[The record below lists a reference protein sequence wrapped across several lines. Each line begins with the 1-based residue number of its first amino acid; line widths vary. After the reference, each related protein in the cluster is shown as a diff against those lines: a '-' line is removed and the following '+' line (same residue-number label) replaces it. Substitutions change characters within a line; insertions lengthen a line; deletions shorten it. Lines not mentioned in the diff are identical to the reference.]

1 MDIIKD
7 CEIAGN
13 IGPFSQKRVLCS
25 PVCMAT
31 GEHGTL
37 FGKNGEH
44 RTFFFKKG
52 PMVPKRG
59 P

>member
-25 PVCMAT
+25 PVYIAT
-31 GEHGTL
+31 GEHRTL
-37 FGKNGEH
+37 LK
-44 RTFFFKKG
+44 
-52 PMVPKRG
+52 KRG
-59 P
+59 T